1 MVESEDGGCGRE
13 LREVEKKNKTL
24 RESSDP
30 SEGWEL
36 RWRLIIS

>member
-1 MVESEDGGCGRE
+1 MAESEDRGCGRG
-13 LREVEKKNKTL
+13 VERGGKEKETL